1 MVQLDKCATCL
12 SISMAAV
19 NWDGTEIVMDTG
31 DVALSLTLMISYK
44 VLCRSRTTMNT
55 VKKTSM
61 LVFSKV

>member
-1 MVQLDKCATCL
+1 
-12 SISMAAV
+12 MAAV

-31 DVALSLTLMISYK
+31 DVALSLTLMISCK

>member
-1 MVQLDKCATCL
+1 
-12 SISMAAV
+12 MAAV

>member
-1 MVQLDKCATCL
+1 MVQLDKYATCL
-12 SISMAAV
+12 SILMAAV

-31 DVALSLTLMISYK
+31 DVALSLTLMISCK